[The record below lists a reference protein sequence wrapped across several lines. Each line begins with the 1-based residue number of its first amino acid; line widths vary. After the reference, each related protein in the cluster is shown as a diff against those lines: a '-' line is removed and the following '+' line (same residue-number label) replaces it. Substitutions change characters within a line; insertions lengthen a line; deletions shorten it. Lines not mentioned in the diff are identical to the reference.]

1 MRWLVLLWGKTATI
15 MPDRIRAMHVSMT
28 LERQRATMERKGSNY
43 VYVILCIHIDPG
55 IMGTSLCDCVS
66 IYIYRERCVGKEHW
80 KLLQQFSFKHGK
92 LEREREHVLT
102 PALGIK
108 IISFYRI
115 IHHVFCRAAIQD
127 HTLGAEKLTFC
138 SGESSFRTDGW
149 GINYENLHSLEKAQT
164 NLFSIT
170 WELVRTFF
178 LIYLFFLTLF
188 CTHAALIHLSKFCL
202 ASVCKSLRV

>member
-1 MRWLVLLWGKTATI
+1 M
-15 MPDRIRAMHVSMT
+15 
-28 LERQRATMERKGSNY
+28 
-43 VYVILCIHIDPG
+43 
-55 IMGTSLCDCVS
+55 
-66 IYIYRERCVGKEHW
+66 
-80 KLLQQFSFKHGK
+80 
-92 LEREREHVLT
+92 LT

-178 LIYLFFLTLF
+178 LIYLFFLTLLHTCCIDTSF
-188 CTHAALIHLSKFCL
+188 QVLSGISLQIIK
-202 ASVCKSLRV
+202 SVIAKMNSSGFHEVFKTQ